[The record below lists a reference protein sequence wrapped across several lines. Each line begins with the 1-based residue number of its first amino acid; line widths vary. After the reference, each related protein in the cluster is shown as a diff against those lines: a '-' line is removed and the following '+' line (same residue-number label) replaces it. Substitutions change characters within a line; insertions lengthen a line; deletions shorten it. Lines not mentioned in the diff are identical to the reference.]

1 MNRSEMAESIR
12 VLKAD
17 IEKIYDDAHNIRSK
31 YLADHADEI
40 NEKTEKME
48 QLRKELYTVKKVFE
62 IPNDVAKW
70 FRQYTSG
77 TDWGYGGIKI
87 IYISPKKQ
95 YVIVTKKGTTAGTGT
110 AMGTGSY
117 YYSSSSHWIVK
128 VGDKARDVG
137 ADRQRVEG
145 RLSKEQKAEWIK
157 KILELE
163 GAI

>member
-1 MNRSEMAESIR
+1 
-12 VLKAD
+12 
-17 IEKIYDDAHNIRSK
+17 
-31 YLADHADEI
+31 
-40 NEKTEKME
+40 
-48 QLRKELYTVKKVFE
+48 
-62 IPNDVAKW
+62 
-70 FRQYTSG
+70 
-77 TDWGYGGIKI
+77 
-87 IYISPKKQ
+87 
-95 YVIVTKKGTTAGTGT
+95 
-110 AMGTGSY
+110 MGTGSY